1 MKKQY
6 QRSVVVLGILF
17 CVVGIAAPS
26 FGSDSSAPL
35 GSCTTSSGELNCVA
49 LDDLPAAPEVER
61 NELDAFDLPAPL
73 VPVQEK
79 KPAQSAHKGKAVPK
93 AAKKVSPAQ
102 KIAAKPAKN
111 QTPAPLKTAASKTEL
126 PAKEAAAAPVPAKE
140 RSSAPKIKAKEQ
152 ETADRPSNPPAP
164 PPPPAPSWTL
174 KAGETV
180 GHGLQMWGDRAG
192 WKVVWNL
199 TKDWSV
205 PAPSTFHG
213 DFRSVATEVLQA
225 LASNGAL
232 IRGQF
237 YEGNNTLVVTGPGDS
252 AQ

>member
-6 QRSVVVLGILF
+6 QRSVAVFVISCG
-17 CVVGIAAPS
+17 VGIAAPS
-26 FGSDSSAPL
+26 FGGDPSAPL
-35 GSCTTSSGELNCVA
+35 GSCTANSDELNCVA
-49 LDDLPAAPEVER
+49 LDDLPAAPEVQQKD
-61 NELDAFDLPAPL
+61 LDAFDLPSPPA
-73 VPVQEK
+73 VQEEK
-79 KPAQSAHKGKAVPK
+79 PVKPAHGKGK
-93 AAKKVSPAQ
+93 AAKKAGTAQ
-102 KIAAKPAKN
+102 KTAVAEKPAKG
-111 QTPAPLKTAASKTEL
+111 QPPAPPKPAASKTAL
-126 PAKEAAAAPVPAKE
+126 PARETAAAPISAKE
-140 RSSAPKIKAKEQ
+140 RPSAPTTKAKEQ
-152 ETADRPSNPPAP
+152 ETADRSSSPPAP
-164 PPPPAPSWTL
+164 PPSPAPAWTL

-180 GHGLQMWGDRAG
+180 GHGLQLWGDRAG

-205 PAPSTFHG
+205 PAQSTFHG
-213 DFRSVATEVLQA
+213 DFRSVATEVLQT